1 MSVWNAHARA
11 TRLWPV
17 VALGAI
23 GVLAGLWFGIA
34 RIEPELVPKA
44 ALDSLLTT
52 EFADLSGNPVRLSDL
67 KGKTLIVN
75 FWGTWCAPCKEEMP
89 DLARFQIENSS
100 KNVQIVGIGID
111 SVANM
116 RSYANGNPVSYP
128 LLTGT
133 GATISLTRE
142 LGNSSGALPYTLV
155 INSENKATFVK
166 VGRISI
172 QELERAT
179 AAAHG
184 AKW

>member
-1 MSVWNAHARA
+1 MSIWNARARA
-11 TRLWPV
+11 ARLLPT

-23 GVLAGLWFGIA
+23 GIVAGLWFGIA
-34 RIEPELVPKA
+34 RVEPELVPKA
-44 ALDSLLTT
+44 ALDTLLTT
-52 EFADLSGNPVRLSDL
+52 EFTDLNGKPARLSDL
-67 KGKTLIVN
+67 KGKSLIVN

-89 DLARFQIENSS
+89 DLARFQSENSF
-100 KNVQIVGIGID
+100 KGVQIVGIGID
-111 SVANM
+111 SVTNM
-116 RSYANGNPVSYP
+116 RGYANSNPVSYP

-142 LGNSSGALPYTLV
+142 LGNSSGALPFTLV

-179 AAAHG
+179 AAARG
-184 AKW
+184 TKQ